1 MAPLNRDSGK
11 FRGKRKI
18 WGGRAKI
25 RCVLYMAALVAIRF
39 NPPIKAF
46 YERLIQKG
54 KLKKVAIT
62 ACMHKLL
69 IFLNAMMRNNQTW
82 RHERATSNRLV

>member
-1 MAPLNRDSGK
+1 
-11 FRGKRKI
+11 
-18 WGGRAKI
+18 
-25 RCVLYMAALVAIRF
+25 MAALVAIRY

-82 RHERATSNRLV
+82 QPQIV

>member
-1 MAPLNRDSGK
+1 
-11 FRGKRKI
+11 
-18 WGGRAKI
+18 
-25 RCVLYMAALVAIRF
+25 MAALVAIRF

-54 KLKKVAIT
+54 KLKKVAII

-69 IFLNAMMRNNQTW
+69 IVLNAMMKNNQSW
-82 RHERATSNRLV
+82 RHEVIRRVWSKSILTPKPPSPLGQSQTVS